1 MPYIGQTIT
10 DVFPTSVSLDTVTA
24 TTSLKTPLVEFTDGD
39 NAFTISDGGNVAF
52 TGTVSGGAKAQVQTH
67 LVTTSSQSISASTVT
82 NITGLNATITPSTS
96 SKRIKVSVRWT
107 GEYSHTQPY
116 NNVHGLKR
124 DTTVIGQ
131 PADAGDRPIGI
142 AAHLQ
147 GSDTQDAA
155 STMDSASYSYIDS
168 PATTSSTT
176 YYATFQQP
184 DAGTLYNQRTVQD
197 TDSVSHERLTSTMT
211 LEEID

>member
-1 MPYIGQTIT
+1 MALSKIQAESMNLADTYAFSG
-10 DVFPTSVSLDTVTA
+10 SVSGTA
-24 TTSLKTPLVEFTDGD
+24 Q
-39 NAFTISDGGNVAF
+39 
-52 TGTVSGGAKAQVQTH
+52 AQVQTH
-67 LVTTSSQSISASTVT
+67 LITTSSQSISASTVT
-82 NITGLNATITPSTS
+82 NITGLNATITPSTT
-96 SKRIKVSVRWT
+96 SKRIKVTVRWT

-124 DTTVIGQ
+124 DTTAIGQ
-131 PADAGDRPIGI
+131 PAAAGSRPIGI

-147 GSDTQDAA
+147 GSDVQNAT

-168 PATTSSTT
+168 PATTSSIT

-184 DAGTLYNQRTVQD
+184 DAGTLYNQRTLQD
-197 TDSVSHERLTSTMT
+197 TDTVSHERLTSTMI